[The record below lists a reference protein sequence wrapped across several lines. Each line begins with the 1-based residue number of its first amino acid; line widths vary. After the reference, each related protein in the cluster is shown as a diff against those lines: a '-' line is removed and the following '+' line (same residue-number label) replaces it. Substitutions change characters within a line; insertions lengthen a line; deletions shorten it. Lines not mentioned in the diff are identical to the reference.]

1 MALASPAGKRRVLVV
16 EDEVIVAML
25 IEDMLVDLGYDV
37 VALSTRLDEALTF
50 ARTMPIDLA
59 VLDVN
64 LNGEM
69 SFPVA
74 DALRARGIPFVF
86 ATGYGPRVLGAP
98 YAGTPTLQKPFQI
111 GELRRTLEL
120 VAPA

>member
-1 MALASPAGKRRVLVV
+1 MAQSAPRKPRVMVV

-37 VALSTRLDEALTF
+37 VALSTHLDEALTF
-50 ARTMPIDLA
+50 ARTMPLDVA

-64 LNGEM
+64 LNGRE

-74 DALRARGIPFVF
+74 DALRARGVPFVF
-86 ATGYGPRVLGAP
+86 ATGYGPKILGPA
-98 YAGTPTLQKPFQI
+98 YADVPTVQKPFQLADLQQI
-111 GELRRTLEL
+111 LDRATG
-120 VAPA
+120 A